1 VDSLKA
7 RHTKMTNGDDYT
19 FPGTIDEHIA
29 DAPVLTIGGLT
40 KREYF
45 AAMALSVLVYHER
58 PIDFKGCSEIAVT
71 FADELIEALNR
82 EAK

>member
-1 VDSLKA
+1 M
-7 RHTKMTNGDDYT
+7 TKGNDMAYPLDTGE
-19 FPGTIDEHIA
+19 G
-29 DAPVLTIGGLT
+29 VLAGGLT

-45 AAMALSVLVYHER
+45 AALALSGLVYHER

>member
-1 VDSLKA
+1 MDLMD
-7 RHTKMTNGDDYT
+7 T
-19 FPGTIDEHIA
+19 
-29 DAPVLTIGGLT
+29 GLT

-45 AAMALSVLVYHER
+45 AALALSGLVYHER